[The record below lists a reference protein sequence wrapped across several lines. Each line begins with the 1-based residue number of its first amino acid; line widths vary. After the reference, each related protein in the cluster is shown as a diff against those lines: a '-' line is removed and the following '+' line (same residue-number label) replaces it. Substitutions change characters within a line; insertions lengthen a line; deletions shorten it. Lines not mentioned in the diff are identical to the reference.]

1 MLATLKVTEAAVLS
15 GVTVRDVNRAVDE
28 GLLGAFSPRGDGRR
42 ISTLDCILIRFYF
55 HTASRLTAEERL
67 AVIKRVEP
75 RLRALAPDAIAS
87 ALTEDWTV
95 PDDVLTI
102 NLTPFVRDTLRSLE
116 RLTEARAAITVSPD
130 VLGGIP
136 VLKGTRV
143 PVHDVA
149 ASLAAGYTRADVL
162 AAYPTLSDDLLDLA
176 VLYAEARPARGRPR
190 GIALPSGAA
199 LVSERRVPRRRP
211 AA

>member
-28 GLLGAFSPRGDGRR
+28 GLLGAFPPRGDGRH

-116 RLTEARAAITVSPD
+116 RLTEARAAVTVSPD

-176 VLYAEARPARGRPR
+176 VLYAEACPARGRPR

>member
-15 GVTVRDVNRAVDE
+15 GVTVRDVNRAFDE
-28 GLLGAFSPRGDGRR
+28 GLLGPFSPRGDGRR

-55 HTASRLTAEERL
+55 YTANRLTAEERL

-87 ALTEDWTV
+87 TLTEDWTV

-102 NLTPFVRDTLRSLE
+102 NLTPFVRDTLLSLE
-116 RLTEARAAITVSPD
+116 RLTDARAAVTVSPD

-162 AAYPTLSDDLLDLA
+162 AAYPSLSDDLLDLA
-176 VLYAEARPARGRPR
+176 VLYAEACPARGRPR